1 MTNED
6 KAELRW
12 EVRNRPDRSDAEI
25 ARIVCCHVST
35 VRKYRQAFGKA
46 PAPASPIP
54 GGYEPSSA
62 NEPKETNHD

>member
-35 VRKYRQAFGKA
+35 VRNYRKVFGKA
-46 PAPASPIP
+46 DAKADAIIAALRPTDTGSQQ
-54 GGYEPSSA
+54 
-62 NEPKETNHD
+62 

>member
-25 ARIVCCHVST
+25 ARIVCCHVAT
-35 VRKYRQAFGKA
+35 VRKYRKVFA
-46 PAPASPIP
+46 PIP
-54 GGYEPSSA
+54 PVKTGEGG
-62 NEPKETNHD
+62 T